1 MKGKA
6 REEGSSSE
14 RVNGAKVNQESA
26 ADEAR
31 DDLTRRQEK
40 RRGKRDENDVPD
52 GKMEAKFSLGN
63 CSFATSLSL
72 SLVIQSIS
80 SLLLRIRFPCVC
92 LHNSNSA

>member
-63 CSFATSLSL
+63 CSFATSLSFSRDSINQL
-72 SLVIQSIS
+72 SSPENQVS
-80 SLLLRIRFPCVC
+80 VC
-92 LHNSNSA
+92 LLA